1 MKCCTR
7 QFVILHYLEKQGV
20 RAVDSSLLAQFTTE
34 LISLDTTSGQST
46 LKLTYFK
53 QILHRKLKQ
62 CIKSMLVKMWYY
74 STPYSVHCKDTYLK
88 VLQTFLTLIFTALGV
103 VDLQKSRSCSVL
115 WNFITVLLLRATV
128 NSANRA
134 RTLEYPCRLLGIKSV
149 SRRGLCFIEYKL
161 CLMFDVK

>member
-62 CIKSMLVKMWYY
+62 CIKS
-74 STPYSVHCKDTYLK
+74 
-88 VLQTFLTLIFTALGV
+88 IFGKNVIL
-103 VDLQKSRSCSVL
+103 
-115 WNFITVLLLRATV
+115 
-128 NSANRA
+128 
-134 RTLEYPCRLLGIKSV
+134 
-149 SRRGLCFIEYKL
+149 
-161 CLMFDVK
+161 